1 MSGILLEM
9 IFCEIIL
16 KGDVFYRP
24 IVSEHK
30 YFIEKTTICCEW
42 IKSLV
47 SELSLVGALRD
58 PWSYP
63 HSYRG
68 GCVYEGWGPM
78 GDVHAQGEG
87 ASSTRSVPF
96 LSAVCVCVCVCV
108 GLCH

>member
-1 MSGILLEM
+1 MGISKNVKQCLPEKKTYFTCLPVSGILLEM

-78 GDVHAQGEG
+78 GDVHA
-87 ASSTRSVPF
+87 
-96 LSAVCVCVCVCV
+96 
-108 GLCH
+108 